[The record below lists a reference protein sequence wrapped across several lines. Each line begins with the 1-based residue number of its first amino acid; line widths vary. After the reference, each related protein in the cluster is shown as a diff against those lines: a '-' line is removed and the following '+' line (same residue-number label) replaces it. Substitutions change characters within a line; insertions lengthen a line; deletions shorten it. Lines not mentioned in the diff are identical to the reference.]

1 MLLRATVESRR
12 EQKVWEPWPLSLP
25 FEGGG
30 TNIQGSHG
38 HREGT
43 TVQQFRS
50 RADIPFDLCL
60 PVHIL
65 LAFSAS
71 SAAISSQLPCLL
83 FVFQPI
89 ASTFLSNCSFE
100 LYHEFAHHPTKW
112 QLSASIL
119 LELCAPAFAVG
130 LFILLCDV
138 SLMSWEL
145 FLSVPVNLLQLSVL
159 STFLLPWFSS
169 IPLLLGFT
177 VIYLQKSPNQHLHF
191 WFALEHEAPNM
202 NTEQTQDHAGCQV
215 PKKLWQHWKQLANC
229 GAYKHAHGSSQL
241 FTLWANVLN

>member
-1 MLLRATVESRR
+1 MATEKGPPCSSLEAELVSLL
-12 EQKVWEPWPLSLP
+12 
-25 FEGGG
+25 
-30 TNIQGSHG
+30 
-38 HREGT
+38 
-43 TVQQFRS
+43 
-50 RADIPFDLCL
+50 DLCL

-83 FVFQPI
+83 FVLQPT

-119 LELCAPAFAVG
+119 LARCAPAFAVG

-159 STFLLPWFSS
+159 SPFLLPWFSS
-169 IPLLLGFT
+169 IPLLLGLT
-177 VIYLQKSPNQHLHF
+177 IIYLQKSPNQHLHF
-191 WFALEHEAPNM
+191 SQHEYWADTRPCRLSGSKETMATLETAGLLWCLQACSWVISALH
-202 NTEQTQDHAGCQV
+202 TVCKCV
-215 PKKLWQHWKQLANC
+215 KLVNK
-229 GAYKHAHGSSQL
+229 
-241 FTLWANVLN
+241 